1 MAASLG
7 ILREAGHSSLNE
19 TLKQHN
25 GVTFKLVKTG
35 ESETLSTS
43 GIGTELCVV
52 ITLLGQLIKA
62 ITVKP
67 GSKRILDSENNEV
80 SLIKSFIIFIV
91 FLRTFAS
98 FFES

>member
-35 ESETLSTS
+35 EPLYEMNFDQSP
-43 GIGTELCVV
+43 GEL
-52 ITLLGQLIKA
+52 IRPDR
-62 ITVKP
+62 P
-67 GSKRILDSENNEV
+67 GKQGRL
-80 SLIKSFIIFIV
+80 
-91 FLRTFAS
+91 
-98 FFES
+98 

>member
-35 ESETLSTS
+35 EWNFVL
-43 GIGTELCVV
+43 VMR
-52 ITLLGQLIKA
+52 A
-62 ITVKP
+62 
-67 GSKRILDSENNEV
+67 DDD
-80 SLIKSFIIFIV
+80 
-91 FLRTFAS
+91 
-98 FFES
+98 